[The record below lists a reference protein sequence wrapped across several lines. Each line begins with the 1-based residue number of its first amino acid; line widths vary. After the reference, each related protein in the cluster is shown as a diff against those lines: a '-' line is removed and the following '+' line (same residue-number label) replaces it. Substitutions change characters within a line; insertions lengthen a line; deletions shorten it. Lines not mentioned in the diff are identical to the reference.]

1 MLVLDKSEE
10 RSWIPEQDDLPV
22 LRGDS
27 SAIVDDDFR
36 MVFGQGDGE
45 KEGRKEGKKITCFE
59 NTEFSEAAKLC
70 Q

>member
-1 MLVLDKSEE
+1 VKNKVIL
-10 RSWIPEQDDLPV
+10 EQDDLPV

-36 MVFGQGDGE
+36 IVFREGEEE

-59 NTEFSEAAKLC
+59 NTEFSEAALLNC
-70 Q
+70 ANSTIF